1 MPISEKEFG
10 AMQSTVQYTANA
22 VDDIKGTLAETK
34 DALDK
39 KSETDSVFRQEIKA
53 SVAQMNER
61 IVHLMEYKTK
71 CEGDRVTVDSRIK
84 VLEIHKSRQAGQMSV
99 ILALCVALGPIGAWL
114 FDKLNLVSLIK
125 G

>member
-10 AMQSTVQYTANA
+10 ALQANVQYTADA
-22 VDDIKGTLAETK
+22 VDEIKGAIAETK
-34 DALDK
+34 EALDK
-39 KSETDSVFRQEIKA
+39 KSDADSIFRQEIKT

-61 IVHLMEYKTK
+61 IVHIMEYKTK
-71 CEGDRVTVDSRIK
+71 CENDRVVTDSRIK

-99 ILALCVALGPIGAWL
+99 ILALCVALGPIGAWFVDKMNLASL
-114 FDKLNLVSLIK
+114 FK